1 MSKEQQID
9 HTEQQNDVN
18 VYELG
23 FHLLPTVA
31 EDDVAVQFSQLKSM
45 IEKRGGEFI
54 AEDFPKMF
62 TLAYEISK
70 TIKAS
75 KKRFTNA
82 YFGWVKF
89 TLKPEDIVE
98 LEKEVKAFDPILRY
112 LVISTVRENTM
123 VESMKERTAKEGEE
137 GKEGEVKAEGAE
149 AKAAAPAEKKPKAKA
164 DQAEID
170 KSIDELVA
178 N

>member
-54 AEDFPKMF
+54 AEDFPKMI

-137 GKEGEVKAEGAE
+137 GKEGETKVDGSET
-149 AKAAAPAEKKPKAKA
+149 AKAEKKPKAKA